1 MQLSPPQPPAFY
13 LIHYWGDLVDIS
25 DIKLPPVTLG
35 TLDTFDTFGTFGC
48 ICRYLY
54 TVLFCIHMSN
64 THAYSTYVIYM

>member
-1 MQLSPPQPPAFY
+1 MQLSPAQPPAFY